1 MTLAGDERLRMTVAE
16 PGVTRLRFIDSL
28 RGVAAMM
35 VLCTHLLHSTVM
47 DKPLHRILPDEL
59 TSLLSLGSKGVQI
72 FFVLSGFVITLSL
85 ARLTF
90 DRKVATTFALRRQ
103 IRLDPAYWVVLVATL
118 IGLCMERLAGFTVS
132 DPVPGVG
139 NVLIN
144 VGYLQALTGQN
155 QIVKVAWTLAIEI
168 QFYLFMLLLL
178 AVASARFIR
187 RSAERLPVAQLAML
201 PLLLWLTGLSS
212 LTWSIVGET
221 HNNGLWAGR
230 WAGPVWFYFCLG
242 ALCALAHLKRL
253 RWTRP
258 LAFGGVIAVSAL
270 LSPSGD
276 RAGLLAGVLTAVVI
290 GLCVHR
296 PSAARSLG
304 APRLL
309 QYLGARSYSIYLVH
323 TLVISPI
330 LRAGY
335 KLTADAPGWAVG
347 WTLLGGATA
356 MISAEAL
363 YRWVERPSLAF
374 SEQVKRVGASSA
386 FTGLLRRA

>member
-1 MTLAGDERLRMTVAE
+1 MTLAGDERLRPMVAE
-16 PGVTRLRFIDSL
+16 PGGTRLRFIDSL

-47 DKPLHRILPDEL
+47 DKPLHRILPAPL

-72 FFVLSGFVITLSL
+72 FFVLSGFVIMLSL
-85 ARLTF
+85 ARLSF

-103 IRLDPAYWVVLVATL
+103 IRLDPAYWVVLVATVIDL
-118 IGLCMERLAGFTVS
+118 WVERRAGFTVS
-132 DPVPGVG
+132 DPIPGVG

-168 QFYLFMLLLL
+168 QFYLFLLALL
-178 AVASARFIR
+178 AVANARFVR
-187 RSAERLPVAQLAML
+187 RSEDRVPVAQLPML
-201 PLLLWLTGLSS
+201 PWLLWLTGLSS
-212 LTWSIVGET
+212 LTWSVFGET
-221 HNNGLWAGR
+221 HNSGLWSGR
-230 WAGPVWFYFCLG
+230 WAASVWFYFSLG
-242 ALCALAHLKRL
+242 ALCSLAHLKRV
-253 RWTRP
+253 RWTHP
-258 LAFGGVIAVSAL
+258 FTFATVMAATAL
-270 LSPSGD
+270 LSISAD
-276 RAGLLAGVLTAVVI
+276 RSGLLAGVLTAAVA

-296 PSAARSLG
+296 PLAARALG

-330 LRAGY
+330 MRAGY
-335 KLTADAPGWAVG
+335 KLTAEAPGWALG
-347 WTLLGGATA
+347 WTVLGGAA
-356 MISAEAL
+356 AVVSAEGL

-374 SEQVKRVGASSA
+374 SDQVKVVGARRA
-386 FTGLLRRA
+386 FTGLLGRA

>member
-1 MTLAGDERLRMTVAE
+1 
-16 PGVTRLRFIDSL
+16 
-28 RGVAAMM
+28 MM

-47 DKPLHRILPDEL
+47 DKPLHRILPAPL
-59 TSLLSLGSKGVQI
+59 ASLLSLGSKGVQI

-103 IRLDPAYWVVLVATL
+103 IRLDPAYWVVLLVTAADL
-118 IGLCMERLAGFTVS
+118 WIERRAGFTVS

-178 AVASARFIR
+178 AIASARFIR
-187 RSAERLPVAQLAML
+187 RSPKRLPVAQLAML
-201 PLLLWLTGLSS
+201 PWLLWLTGLSS
-212 LTWSIVGET
+212 LLWSIFGET
-221 HNNGLWAGR
+221 HKNGLWSGR

-242 ALCALAHLKRL
+242 SLCALAHLKRL

-258 LAFGGVIAVSAL
+258 LTFAGVMAVSAS
-270 LSPSGD
+270 LSTSGD
-276 RAGLLAGVLTAVVI
+276 RVGLLAGVVTVIVI
-290 GLCVHR
+290 GLCLHR

-304 APRLL
+304 AARLL

-323 TLVISPI
+323 TVVISPI
-330 LRAGY
+330 LRTGY
-335 KLTADAPGWAVG
+335 KLTGDSPGWALG
-347 WTLLGGATA
+347 WTLLGGIAA
-356 MISAEAL
+356 MVAAEGL

-374 SEQVKRVGASSA
+374 SEQVKTVGVRNA
-386 FTGLLRRA
+386 FTGLLRPA